1 MRSINWFFLLS
12 TCVHLAT
19 TLCFT
24 FFTPHGLLR
33 FPWKHINVLHIV
45 MIIEYKL
52 PKVQIGFF
60 ISVLLGVHVHL
71 VVLVHVAAASLG
83 NVLRLL
89 EVELL
94 L

>member
-1 MRSINWFFLLS
+1 
-12 TCVHLAT
+12 
-19 TLCFT
+19 
-24 FFTPHGLLR
+24 
-33 FPWKHINVLHIV
+33 

-52 PKVQIGFF
+52 PEVQIGFF

-94 L
+94 F